1 MSMHRLAVRI
11 PLLVI
16 MALCF
21 SCAGKGDHRIYLQGK
36 VDDVKSLTLPSDA
49 SLTNSSGLSL
59 SGFSAAASWEFATHE
74 ERNAY
79 LSWVREKLERA
90 NFKLLSSN
98 DSSLLLIKTSRDE
111 AESIKIEVTP
121 ANPGLHVQIAFA
133 LDSD

>member
-1 MSMHRLAVRI
+1 MSMHRLALAM
-11 PLLVI
+11 PLLVV

-21 SCAGKGDHRIYLQGK
+21 SCSGKGDHRIYLQGK
-36 VDDVKSLTLPSDA
+36 VNDVKGLTLPSGA
-49 SLTNSSGLSL
+49 SLTNDSGLSL

-74 ERNAY
+74 ERKAY

-90 NFKLLSSN
+90 DFKLQSSN

-121 ANPGLHVQIAFA
+121 ANPGLRVQIAFA
-133 LDSD
+133 IDSD